1 MDLSKVI
8 RRNIL
13 ALAPYSCA
21 RDEFKGEA
29 SVYIDANESPYNNG
43 VNRYPDPLQ
52 HEVKQ
57 LLAARKGVSEDQI
70 FLGNGSDE
78 AIDLVYRIFCE
89 PRIDNVVA
97 ISPSYGMY
105 QVCAD
110 VNDVEYRPV
119 SLTDDFQLDLP
130 AIATKVDE
138 HTKVLWLCSP
148 NNPSGNAFEIQE
160 LESLVKS
167 YSQLIVVVDEAY
179 IDFSE
184 KGSMLSLLGQYDNL
198 VVLQTF
204 SKAWGQAAI
213 RCGIAFTTPEII
225 RYFNR
230 VKYPYNVNILTQQ
243 AAIRALNHPEVHDRH
258 VEEILGGREI
268 LRILLGSL
276 PIVEHVYPSDANFL
290 LVRVK
295 LDGMDNVQSADY
307 LYNYLQKKGII
318 VRNRTRV
325 HLCQGCLRI
334 TVGTSDEN
342 ATLYETLKTI

>member
-1 MDLSKVI
+1 MDLTKVI
-8 RRNIL
+8 RKNIL

-29 SVYIDANESPYNNG
+29 SVFIDANESPYENG

-52 HEVKQ
+52 HEVKVLLSQ
-57 LLAARKGVSEDQI
+57 LKKVSEEQI

-97 ISPSYGMY
+97 IAPSYGMY
-105 QVCAD
+105 KVCAD
-110 VNDVEYRPV
+110 VNDVEYRSA
-119 SLTDDFQLDLP
+119 SLTDNFQLDLS
-130 AIATKVDE
+130 AISSMVDDK
-138 HTKVLWLCSP
+138 TKVLWICSP
-148 NNPSGNAFEIQE
+148 D
-160 LESLVKS
+160 K
-167 YSQLIVVVDEAY
+167 
-179 IDFSE
+179 
-184 KGSMLSLLGQYDNL
+184 YDNL

-213 RCGIAFTTPEII
+213 RCGIAYASPEII
-225 RYFNR
+225 MYFNR
-230 VKYPYNVNILTQQ
+230 VKYPYNINVLTQQ
-243 AAIRALNHPEVHDRH
+243 AAIRALGQPQVHDRH
-258 VEEILGGREI
+258 VEEILSGREI

-276 PIVEHVYPSDANFL
+276 PIVEHIYPSDANFL

-295 LDGMDNVQSADY
+295 IQGMDAAKSADHVY
-307 LYNYLQKKGII
+307 HYLQNKGII

-334 TVGTSDEN
+334 TVGTPEEN
-342 ATLYETLKTI
+342 STLYETLKTI